1 MGLCICDLLSRDGSK
16 GPILN
21 EVPHYKKNDI
31 GSLESIEHFMDNLYT
46 IKICWEEEDRMKKI
60 SVEKPCFSSESHN
73 EGERGKK
80 NIFNGKTY
88 QKFMYPLEW
97 HFSLG

>member
-1 MGLCICDLLSRDGSK
+1 M
-16 GPILN
+16 
-21 EVPHYKKNDI
+21 
-31 GSLESIEHFMDNLYT
+31 
-46 IKICWEEEDRMKKI
+46 
-60 SVEKPCFSSESHN
+60 SVEKPWFPGESHN

-88 QKFMYPLEW
+88 QEFMYPLEW